1 MLHYANIVSSNYMLM
16 EEEPAGCKQ
25 HLFEGNG
32 ISALFGFVNK
42 VMLVNK
48 KYFPKIKHYL

>member
-1 MLHYANIVSSNYMLM
+1 M

-32 ISALFGFVNK
+32 ISALFGFLIK